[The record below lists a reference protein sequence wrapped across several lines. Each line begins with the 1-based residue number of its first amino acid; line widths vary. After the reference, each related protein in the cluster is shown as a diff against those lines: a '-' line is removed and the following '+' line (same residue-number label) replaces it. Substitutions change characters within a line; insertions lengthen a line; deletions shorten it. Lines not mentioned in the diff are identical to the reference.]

1 MRPQV
6 SRRLRRPAQREKRT
20 LTNTRSLLERDL
32 FGDPSLA
39 SRGSNDGHHP
49 LASRRP
55 QIKEADMAKGRDKP
69 KKEAK
74 KPKKDKG
81 AKKGKGK

>member
-1 MRPQV
+1 V
-6 SRRLRRPAQREKRT
+6 
-20 LTNTRSLLERDL
+20 
-32 FGDPSLA
+32 LA
-39 SRGSNDGHHP
+39 SSSSGARGI
-49 LASRRP
+49 ASGR
-55 QIKEADMAKGRDKP
+55 QEGAAMAKGRDKP

>member
-1 MRPQV
+1 MRI
-6 SRRLRRPAQREKRT
+6 
-20 LTNTRSLLERDL
+20 
-32 FGDPSLA
+32 A
-39 SRGSNDGHHP
+39 SSEDDRGGV
-49 LASRRP
+49 A
-55 QIKEADMAKGRDKP
+55 MAKGRDKP

>member
-1 MRPQV
+1 
-6 SRRLRRPAQREKRT
+6 LRIASSQT
-20 LTNTRSLLERDL
+20 TNEEDR
-32 FGDPSLA
+32 
-39 SRGSNDGHHP
+39 
-49 LASRRP
+49 
-55 QIKEADMAKGRDKP
+55 MAKGRDKP

>member
-1 MRPQV
+1 MGDHCNADRDRP
-6 SRRLRRPAQREKRT
+6 E
-20 LTNTRSLLERDL
+20 ERHVTIQWVA
-32 FGDPSLA
+32 FGGLH
-39 SRGSNDGHHP
+39 RGG
-49 LASRRP
+49 A
-55 QIKEADMAKGRDKP
+55 MAKGRDKP